1 MDDFLNVFGGL
12 SVATVAVVIS
22 AIVFFA
28 KLLKAITDY
37 LHKKWELQS
46 EKERQIQEVF
56 EQVKQY
62 PKWHQHSVGVQNNYN
77 KAFKRIDEKLDELNA
92 AMTASRIKREEGV
105 ALTWRYRI
113 LRFDD
118 EIRHE
123 VRHTKEHFD
132 QIMEDVTDYEKYCRD
147 HPDFPNNKAKFAII
161 NIKNV
166 YGQCVQENSF
176 L

>member
-1 MDDFLNVFGGL
+1 MDDFLSVFGGL

-37 LHKKWELQS
+37 LHKKWEMQS
-46 EKERQIQEVF
+46 EKERQMQEVF

-62 PKWHQHSVGVQNNYN
+62 PKWHQQSVGIQGDYN
-77 KAFKRIDEKLDELNA
+77 KAFIRIDEKLDELKA
-92 AMTASRIKREEGV
+92 DMTASRIKREEGV

>member
-1 MDDFLNVFGGL
+1 MDDFLSVFGGL
-12 SVATVAVVIS
+12 NVAIVAVVIS

-28 KLLKAITDY
+28 KVLKAITDY

-46 EKERQIQEVF
+46 EKERQMQEVF

-62 PKWHQHSVGVQNNYN
+62 PKWHNQSIEIRGGIY
-77 KAFKRIDEKLDELNA
+77 KAIEGFERKLDDLND
-92 AMTASRIKREEGV
+92 SVNCLRQSGDEGM

-118 EIRHE
+118 EIRHND
-123 VRHTKEHFD
+123 RHTREHFD
-132 QIMEDVTDYEKYCRD
+132 QIMEDITKYERYCAE
-147 HPDFPNNKAKFAII
+147 HPDFPNNKAVFAVQ

-166 YGQCVQENSF
+166 YQRCTTEGTF

>member
-28 KLLKAITDY
+28 KLLKAVTDY
-37 LHKKWELQS
+37 LHKKWEMQS
-46 EKERQIQEVF
+46 EKERQMQEVF

-62 PKWHQHSVGVQNNYN
+62 PKWHQHSVGVQNSYN
-77 KAFKRIDEKLDELNA
+77 KAFERIDEKLDELNA
-92 AMTASRIKREEGV
+92 AMTTSRKKREEGV

-118 EIRHE
+118 EIRHG
-123 VRHTKEHFD
+123 VKHTKEHFD
-132 QIMEDVTDYEKYCRD
+132 QIMEDVTSYENYCRD
-147 HPDFPNNKAKFAII
+147 HEDFPNNKAVFAII

-166 YGQCVQENSF
+166 YEQCVRENSF